1 MKRKGFYLP
10 LCLLAA
16 VTLCLLLMMRQQYPD
31 TLSRLLTGRS
41 QSAPAAVT
49 VTSWPNSH
57 ENNFTIDDPT
67 VLEQLWALMDD
78 VPLVEQNI
86 TPCYY
91 PLKGRYRFSLDGGR
105 EVLTDGV
112 YLYTPER
119 TYTAQT
125 LPALL
130 SALYQADEKA
140 QFYSAAQ
147 SPLPSCKDP
156 VQRESSFY
164 AEMEAFGLDAPGK
177 FYAVAQ
183 GEDGLWWCCTALQR
197 YPSNQELLAS
207 RGVLLPDQL
216 GSFRLTQI
224 PCVTLSVNDSPWF
237 DGCLVELEGNF
248 EPGQIYDWSDRL
260 TLDSFSAN
268 YVGPAENPE
277 HHKPTCPGLYVSF
290 GHLPLQSQLPEP
302 PSGYTEEPP
311 FDGGDL
317 CPELT
322 GWQVNKAYTYAMGDQ
337 FEKGWLFTAPGG
349 GLSAQFVTLYEVS
362 DPANID
368 WYHQAADR
376 DMTRAELAQEGQWL
390 LLLPDVA
397 DSVK

>member
-1 MKRKGFYLP
+1 
-10 LCLLAA
+10 
-16 VTLCLLLMMRQQYPD
+16 
-31 TLSRLLTGRS
+31 
-41 QSAPAAVT
+41 
-49 VTSWPNSH
+49 
-57 ENNFTIDDPT
+57 
-67 VLEQLWALMDD
+67 MDD

-86 TPCYY
+86 TPRYY
-91 PLKGRYRFSLDGGR
+91 PLKGHYRFSLDSGR
-105 EVLTDGV
+105 ELFTDGV

-147 SPLPSCKDP
+147 SPLPSYKDP

-183 GEDGLWWCCTALQR
+183 REDGLWWCCTALQR

-207 RGVLLPDQL
+207 RGIILPDQL

-248 EPGQIYDWSDRL
+248 EPGQIYDW
-260 TLDSFSAN
+260 
-268 YVGPAENPE
+268 
-277 HHKPTCPGLYVSF
+277 
-290 GHLPLQSQLPEP
+290 
-302 PSGYTEEPP
+302 
-311 FDGGDL
+311 
-317 CPELT
+317 
-322 GWQVNKAYTYAMGDQ
+322 
-337 FEKGWLFTAPGG
+337 
-349 GLSAQFVTLYEVS
+349 
-362 DPANID
+362 
-368 WYHQAADR
+368 
-376 DMTRAELAQEGQWL
+376 
-390 LLLPDVA
+390 
-397 DSVK
+397 

>member
-1 MKRKGFYLP
+1 MRRKSFFP
-10 LCLLAA
+10 ALCLLALTTA
-16 VTLCLLLMMRQQYPD
+16 CLLLVMGQRYPA

-41 QSAPAAVT
+41 TTAPTAVT

-57 ENNFTIDDPT
+57 ENTFTIEDPA

-86 TPCYY
+86 APRYY
-91 PLKGRYRFSLDGGR
+91 PLKGHYRFSLDGGR

-140 QFYSAAQ
+140 QFYSAVQ
-147 SPLPSCKDP
+147 SPLPACKAP
-156 VQRESSFY
+156 VQRNSDFY

-177 FYAVAQ
+177 FYTVAQ
-183 GEDGLWWCCTALQR
+183 REDGLWWCYTAMQQ

-207 RGVLLPDQL
+207 RGIVLPDQL

-224 PCVTLSVNDSPWF
+224 PYATLSVGGHPWF
-237 DGCLVELEGNF
+237 DGYLVELEGDF
-248 EPGQIYDWSDRL
+248 EPGRIYDWSDKL
-260 TLDSFSAN
+260 TLDSFSAD
-268 YVGPAENPE
+268 YVGPAENPG
-277 HHKPTCPGLYVSF
+277 HHKPTCPGLYISF
-290 GHLPLQSQLPEP
+290 GDLPLQGKVPEP
-302 PSGYTEEPP
+302 PNGYTEEPP
-311 FDGGDL
+311 FDGSEL

-322 GWQVNKAYTYAMGDQ
+322 GWQVEKVYSYPMGTQ
-337 FEKGWLFTAPGG
+337 SEEGWLFTAPNGW
-349 GLSAQFVTLYEVS
+349 LSAQFVTLYEVS

-368 WYHQAADR
+368 WYHQAVDR
-376 DMTRAELAQEGQWL
+376 DMTREELAEEGQWL
-390 LLLPDVA
+390 LPLLDVA
-397 DSVK
+397 NSMK